1 MDNGRK
7 NNLGKISLCLAI
19 VGIIGPMFTGLC
31 FRLFPGI
38 IPLPIYVLL
47 FVCLEIAALVTGI
60 FAWRSLYGKAGLGV
74 SVCLLLVM
82 TFFVPLFKT
91 VTYEGRGTAV
101 VEAVESRDI
110 QSQIQ

>member
-1 MDNGRK
+1 MDNDRK

-19 VGIIGPMFTGLC
+19 VGIIGPMFAGLC
-31 FRLFPGI
+31 LRLFPGI

-47 FVCLEIAALVTGI
+47 FVGLEVTALVTGI
-60 FAWRSLYGKAGLGV
+60 VAWCSPYGKAGLGV

-82 TFFVPLFKT
+82 TFFVPVFKT
-91 VTYEGRGTAV
+91 VTYEGRGIPV
-101 VEAVESRDI
+101 VEAVESREI